1 MSNSTNPAT
10 NTIKVLQDTE
20 KALMTQLGYL
30 THQQEK
36 LTEDINKV
44 KQALKELGSSSQY
57 LLKVEELTR
66 EEAKPGRNDRSSGN
80 ETNT

>member
-1 MSNSTNPAT
+1 MSNTTNPAT

-30 THQQEK
+30 THQQQK
-36 LTEDINKV
+36 LTEDIAKV
-44 KQALKELGSSSQY
+44 KQALTELGNSSQY

-66 EEAKPGRNDRSSGN
+66 EERQPGDGPSGV
-80 ETNT
+80 